1 MKRRLSSV
9 LVPIYKLIFIFV
21 LADAIYWLFQDFSN
35 VTKSGF
41 IFLSVFCGIWYL
53 LTFRW
58 KSVYLKGNS
67 LLVSNYLKTIEITF
81 AEVDAVEASSF
92 WGRQPQTITLT
103 LKTKSAFGNEITYV
117 SRGFGLH
124 AEPFAD
130 ELRQMID
137 SR

>member
-1 MKRRLSSV
+1 MKRRLSSI

-21 LADAIYWLFQDFSN
+21 SAEAIYWLFQDFSN

-41 IFLSVFCGIWYL
+41 IFLLVFCGVWYL

-67 LLVSNYLKTIEITF
+67 LLVSNYLKTIDIPF
-81 AEVDAVEASSF
+81 AGIETVEASSF

-103 LKTKSAFGNEITYV
+103 LKTKSAFGNKIIYV
-117 SRGFGLH
+117 PRGLGLH
-124 AEPFAD
+124 AKPFAD